1 MGLTFDVPPD
11 GGTELAAL
19 LERSGVD
26 FQREGERFRFLF
38 TSRGC
43 KWQTVCDCRE
53 GLVLVYGI
61 HPAQVTHTEE
71 SLALCSRLNRR
82 VVQGSFFLQEGRFVF
97 RTSAELTE
105 RWEAQARIARA
116 LEYNAAA
123 LSTYWERLAA
133 GAQGLTLSFWIQPPG
148 LQPRGFGEPISKRY
162 FQHRKEGRFT
172 PGPQPIQAA

>member
-1 MGLTFDVPPD
+1 MGLTFDAPPD

-123 LSTYWERLAA
+123 LSSYWERLAA
-133 GAQGLTLSFWIQPPG
+133 GAQGLTLSC
-148 LQPRGFGEPISKRY
+148 
-162 FQHRKEGRFT
+162 
-172 PGPQPIQAA
+172 

>member
-1 MGLTFDVPPD
+1 MDLSFDVPPD
-11 GGTELAAL
+11 GGAELEAL

-26 FQREGERFRFLF
+26 FQREGGRFRFLF

-61 HPAQVTHTEE
+61 HPAQVTCPEKALE
-71 SLALCSRLNRR
+71 LCSQLDQRLIH
-82 VVQGSFFLQEGRFVF
+82 GSLFLQEGRFVL

-105 RWEAQARIARA
+105 RCEAQERIARA
-116 LEYNAAA
+116 LEYNAAV

-133 GAQGLTLSFWIQPPG
+133 GAQGLDLM
-148 LQPRGFGEPISKRY
+148 L
-162 FQHRKEGRFT
+162 
-172 PGPQPIQAA
+172 